1 MESCTTCV
9 CAAPWGRVS
18 ADSAQP
24 SAEGQWGLGAP
35 VGTCCAQP
43 WALTPVQSGETDV
56 ISSTN
61 HRVQQFISGL
71 LNAVLH
77 IY

>member
-1 MESCTTCV
+1 M
-9 CAAPWGRVS
+9 S

-24 SAEGQWGLGAP
+24 SAEGQWELGVPA
-35 VGTCCAQP
+35 GTCCAQP
-43 WALTPVQSGETDV
+43 CALTPVQPGEADG
-56 ISSTN
+56 ISSMD

-71 LNAVLH
+71 LNTVLH